1 MIPRV
6 TVINA
11 KHSVLSNGGE
21 LMIPGGYGLQTV
33 YVNMEICFSGLPGGC
48 GHRVRYAD
56 GRLLLA
62 TGESIRKMFIARHQR
77 IHEHF
82 ISTRCISDA
91 PILAKIE

>member
-1 MIPRV
+1 MIPRI

-11 KHSVLSNGGE
+11 KHSILSSGGE

-33 YVNMEICFSGLPGGC
+33 YVNMEICFSGFLAGC

-56 GRLLLA
+56 GRMLLLGA
-62 TGESIRKMFIARHQR
+62 ESIRKMFTTRHQR

-82 ISTRCISDA
+82 MSAT
-91 PILAKIE
+91 AKIE